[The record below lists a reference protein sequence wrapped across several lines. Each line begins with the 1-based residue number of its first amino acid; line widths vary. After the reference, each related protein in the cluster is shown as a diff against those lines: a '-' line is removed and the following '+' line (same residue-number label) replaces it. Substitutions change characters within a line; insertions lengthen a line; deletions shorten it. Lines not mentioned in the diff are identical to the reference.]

1 MNYHIPR
8 SEVSNGKVSHKLA
21 ERRRRRELKALFEEL
36 RREVPAI
43 RNHSKASKWDI
54 LNAGTF
60 SIYIMRDS
68 QFKQTF
74 YHCSCVSCGK
84 LGKEKGVVEGE
95 KGGRN

>member
-1 MNYHIPR
+1 MVLMVILQEVRNSPNFYIFLNSQVVGLVPMNYHIPR

-54 LNAGTF
+54 LNAGTSF
-60 SIYIMRDS
+60 CNALIYRQI
-68 QFKQTF
+68 
-74 YHCSCVSCGK
+74 
-84 LGKEKGVVEGE
+84 
-95 KGGRN
+95 